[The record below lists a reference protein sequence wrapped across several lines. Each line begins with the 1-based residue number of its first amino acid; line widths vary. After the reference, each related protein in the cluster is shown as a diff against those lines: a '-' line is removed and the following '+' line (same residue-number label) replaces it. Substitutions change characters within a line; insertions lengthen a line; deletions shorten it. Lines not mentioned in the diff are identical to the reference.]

1 MVETFM
7 LKVLLTISF
16 SRMARMLK
24 RLLKVLGVLLFEIIY
39 ILGLGIYLIYYTNLF
54 TTTKEMIVTTA
65 MTTMTHQYFAT
76 WFLSDDEIKEIIAK
90 TRGSGE
96 NVEQNLQDISV
107 KQTKKQTNTE
117 GIEIVNVS
125 TDTFKAYLM
134 IVDDPSRVDL
144 VIGPK
149 VPTVGSTTSQIVE
162 AYGAVAGIN
171 AGGLADDAAG
181 TGAVPTGYLMV
192 DSKPYDSIYSKWEAC
207 SICGFTKDN
216 ILYVSDSIYPSQIE
230 SLNLRCAI
238 SFGPALIINGQP
250 RIYGAYGWGV
260 QPRTCIAQR
269 QDGAVMF
276 LVIDGRQS
284 DSYGATLKQAQ
295 DILLNYGAYNA
306 FNLDGGASST
316 MVFDGSV
323 VNKPSDIAG
332 ERYVPTAFIVK

>member
-1 MVETFM
+1 MKKFF
-7 LKVLLTISF
+7 LG
-16 SRMARMLK
+16 
-24 RLLKVLGVLLFEIIY
+24 LLKALGVLIFEIVY
-39 ILGLGIYLIYYTNLF
+39 ILGLGIYLIYYTDLF
-54 TTTKEMIVTTA
+54 LTTKEMIVTTS

-76 WFLSDDEIKEIIAK
+76 WFLSDEEINDILAK
-90 TRGSGE
+90 ARGSVE
-96 NVEQNLQDISV
+96 AVEQNLKDVEV
-107 KQTKKQTNTE
+107 KQQKVKQTNTE
-117 GIEIVNVS
+117 GIKVEDVS

-134 IVDDPSRVDL
+134 TIDDPSRVDL
-144 VIGPK
+144 VVGPK

-181 TGAVPTGYLMV
+181 TGAVPTGLLIIDNKY
-192 DSKPYDSIYSKWEAC
+192 YDSIFNYWEAC
-207 SICGFTKDN
+207 SMCGFTQDN
-216 ILYVSDSIYPSQIE
+216 ILYVSDSIYPSSVE

-260 QPRTCIAQR
+260 QPRTCIAQK
-269 QDGAVMF
+269 QDGTVLF
-276 LVIDGRQS
+276 LVIDGRQT

-316 MVFDGSV
+316 MVFDGNV